1 MAVSVVRSA
10 IFVILRTYILMD
22 ANLRHDV
29 IAACELPV
37 KLIVPAGDAYQKYL
51 RPVFDETTIRCTT
64 QGGIAGKDCYRR

>member
-1 MAVSVVRSA
+1 
-10 IFVILRTYILMD
+10 MD